1 VIYRARTIK
10 RPRRSK
16 AEVQQLDKQILE
28 AFAADHPLSIRHV
41 FYLMTNPRLPE
52 SVEKSERGYRHV
64 QSRCVLLRRSGDL
77 PYWHVT
83 DASRRG
89 YHTFTYGS
97 AAEFLRSMQGA
108 YRQNLWEQADHY
120 CEVWVESRSIGGVV
134 EDVCEELAVSLYP
147 AGGFSSITFVYQAAE
162 MINCSNNDRPVT
174 VFYIGDYDPA
184 GVLID
189 VVLQRELEEHL
200 DSYIEFD
207 FQRIAITE
215 EQIKSYDLPTKPRK
229 HLDRRSLHITE
240 TVEAEAMPAGIL
252 RELLRQHVEDLLPEH
267 ALQVAKVAE
276 ESEQDHIERMAD
288 LLEAGG

>member
-1 VIYRARTIK
+1 
-10 RPRRSK
+10 
-16 AEVQQLDKQILE
+16 
-28 AFAADHPLSIRHV
+28 
-41 FYLMTNPRLPE
+41 
-52 SVEKSERGYRHV
+52 
-64 QSRCVLLRRSGDL
+64 
-77 PYWHVT
+77 
-83 DASRRG
+83 
-89 YHTFTYGS
+89 
-97 AAEFLRSMQGA
+97 MQGA